1 MEGWISIHR
10 KLLQWEW
17 YTNSNMVHLALHLLL
32 KANHSPASWR
42 GIKLQRGQLV
52 TGRNQLSLET
62 GISPQVIRSCL
73 RRLKDVHFLTIQPTN
88 RYSIITISKYDDYQ
102 IPQPAEQ
109 PANEPTDNQPATS
122 CQPTSNQQLTTNNN
136 DNNKNNEDNED
147 KKKEREPLE
156 TKSENVSKKN
166 SDSLPASPKPD
177 LEEISTRFAKLCP
190 SLPRVRVMH
199 ETRKRNLRSLLNKTT
214 TDQLFEVFQLVSQ
227 SDFLTGVNDRGW
239 KADFDWII
247 KPQNFYKILEG
258 KYSNPKQNEKIK
270 PNDPRASQSAGY
282 HIPL

>member
-32 KANHSPASWR
+32 KANHAPAAWK
-42 GIKLQRGQLV
+42 GVKLQRGQLV

-62 GISPQVIRSCL
+62 GISPQVIRTCL
-73 RRLKDVHFLTIQPTN
+73 RRLKDVQFITIQSTN

-102 IPQPAEQ
+102 IPHPAEQ
-109 PANEPTDNQPATS
+109 PANEPTANQPATS
-122 CQPTSNQQLTTNNN
+122 CKPASNHQSTTNNK
-136 DNNKNNEDNED
+136 DKKKNNED

-156 TKSENVSKKN
+156 KKAEHLAKKTSAASAVSG
-166 SDSLPASPKPD
+166 KPD
-177 LEEISTRFAKLCP
+177 FEEISSRFALLCP

-199 ETRKRNLRSLLNKTT
+199 EGRKRNLRSLLSKITT
-214 TDQLFEVFQLVSQ
+214 HQLFEVFQLVGQSQ
-227 SDFLTGVNDRGW
+227 FLTGQNDRGW

-270 PNDPRASQSAGY
+270 PNDPRASQSVGY